1 MHIKIKRMMKK
12 LINNA
17 VHNLWTSIAGS
28 VAGIAEIK
36 QGVTTGNTTHKPD
49 INRRQNTNST
59 QHRQNININTT

>member
-1 MHIKIKRMMKK
+1 MKK

-36 QGVTTGNTTHKPD
+36 QGVTTGNTTQIIVGVGILLVGLFAKE
-49 INRRQNTNST
+49 N
-59 QHRQNININTT
+59 